1 MLGCIITDGPGEET
15 VPCPGTRLI
24 LLIRAKGPWELCQ
37 GYKSDVLGADGEMGK
52 KLEQKVGV
60 VIVVMS
66 SGLTAR
72 PGPALDAGLCVR
84 EAPAC
89 KLLPEQCVGL
99 CSRPSSCCPSVGQR
113 QLPTSPLVLAP
124 GFILL
129 LSGLS
134 IKEN

>member
-1 MLGCIITDGPGEET
+1 MCWDASSVIADGPGEET
-15 VPCPGTRLI
+15 ALINKIKHVLPGHGT
-24 LLIRAKGPWELCQ
+24 KGALS

-52 KLEQKVGV
+52 ELEQKVGV
-60 VIVVMS
+60 VIVVLS

-72 PGPALDAGLCVR
+72 PGPALDAGLCIR

-89 KLLPEQCVGL
+89 KLLPEQCVGP
-99 CSRPSSCCPSVGQR
+99 CGGQR
-113 QLPTSPLVLAP
+113 QLPASPLVLAP

-129 LSGLS
+129 LSGRS